1 MGMTGSKRSLAA
13 LFSGL
18 LFGAGLAVSQMI
30 NPQKILNF
38 LDIAGNW
45 DPSLALVMLA
55 ALAVSTVG
63 FKWVLHT
70 PKPLLDVQ
78 FHLPTSRQ
86 IDKRLV
92 LGALVFG
99 IGWGLAGYCPG
110 PGVAAIALGTVEPLV
125 FTAAVIAG
133 FVMHRIAD
141 KS

>member
-1 MGMTGSKRSLAA
+1 MTGSKRSLAA